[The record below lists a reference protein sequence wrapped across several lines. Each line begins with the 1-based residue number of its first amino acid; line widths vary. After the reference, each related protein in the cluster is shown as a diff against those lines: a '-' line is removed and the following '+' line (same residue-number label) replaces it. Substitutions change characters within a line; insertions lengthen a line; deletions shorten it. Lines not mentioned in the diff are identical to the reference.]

1 MTDFYN
7 GNNGNFAWEKLLA
20 HIRNGKVIPV
30 IGLGLYRVEIE
41 SEGESEFLLYDYLAE
56 QILKKCN
63 TKLVLDPDENHKFPK
78 ACLEFL
84 KFKNKG
90 YLELSSFL
98 KETLV
103 GLHLTLSNPLWK
115 LARINNFNLFINT
128 AYDDFLEKTIK
139 TVRCTPT
146 KVLSYTELEKNLKQ
160 MDNACDPEH
169 HSKCTLVL
177 HIFGKMKKCTDP
189 AYTEKDILE
198 TIIQFQNDMEKYNQN
213 NLCLKLKSSNLLFIG
228 CGYNDWLLRFFIR
241 SVSNKPYEFHSKN
254 KTFNFVGDNLFDNKR
269 HPFKELPRFLT
280 SYKTE
285 IFHSPDGKDFV
296 DLLFEIVEK
305 DKSGEIEIIPPSAFP
320 GTVFISFEGTDR
332 PAARTLADNL
342 REDDI
347 HVWLDER
354 KFKGGDNVDE
364 TIINAIDRCRAFIPL
379 ISRNSEQKLNVK
391 GKPKYHIQEWHQA
404 YIKRKLKKNKVTII
418 PVTIDNT
425 ITSYDGFNGLY
436 HYKIPGGC
444 DKGGHYM
451 ELRDQLIAIQREN
464 Q

>member
-1 MTDFYN
+1 MTDFDN
-7 GNNGNFAWEKLLA
+7 VNNDNFAWNKLLA
-20 HIRNGKVIPV
+20 HIRNRKVIPV

-41 SEGESEFLLYDYLAE
+41 SGGESGVLLYDYLAE
-56 QILKKCN
+56 HVLKKFN
-63 TKLVLDPDENHKFPK
+63 LKFELDPDENHKFAK

-84 KFKNKG
+84 KLKDKG
-90 YLELSSFL
+90 YLELSNFL

-103 GLHLTLSNPLWK
+103 GLYLTLSNPLWK

-128 AYDDFLEKTIK
+128 AYDDFLAKAIK
-139 TVRCTPT
+139 TVRSTPT
-146 KVLSYTELEKNLKQ
+146 KVLSYTELERNLNI
-160 MDNACDPEH
+160 MDAACDPKH

-177 HIFGKMKKCTDP
+177 HIFGKMKTCADP

-241 SVSNKPYEFHSKN
+241 SVSNKPYGFHFEK
-254 KTFNFVGDNLFDNKR
+254 KIYNFVGDNLFDNKR

-285 IFHSPDGKDFV
+285 IFHSPDGTDFV
-296 DLLFEIVEK
+296 DLLFEKVEK
-305 DKSGEIEIIPPSAFP
+305 DTSGEIEIISPSAFP
-320 GTVFISFEGTDR
+320 GIVFISFEGTDR
-332 PAARTLADNL
+332 PAARGLADNL
-342 REDDI
+342 REDGI

-354 KFKGGDNVDE
+354 KIKGGDNVDG
-364 TIINAIDRCRAFIPL
+364 TIINAIDRCLAFIPL
-379 ISRNSEQKLNVK
+379 ISRNSEQKINFK
-391 GKPKYHIQEWHQA
+391 GKPKYHIQEWQQA
-404 YIKRKLKKNKVTII
+404 YTRKKLKKNKVTII

-436 HYKIPGGC
+436 HYNIPGGC
-444 DKGGHYM
+444 DRGEHYLK
-451 ELRDQLIAIQREN
+451 LRDQLITIQREN